1 MTRRPLKV
9 GRFKNMF
16 SLPETAPWGA
26 VVFLAALVIIVFGVR
41 SLARAIWPQTSA
53 HRKEVLLERQRRQER
68 ERQRKAAER
77 RRREALR
84 ERQRDQNQRKRQQ
97 LETSE

>member
-1 MTRRPLKV
+1 
-9 GRFKNMF
+9 MF
-16 SLPETAPWGA
+16 SLPETAPWWA
-26 VVFLAALVIIVFGVR
+26 VSILAVLVIVVFGAR

-68 ERQRKAAER
+68 ERQRKAADK

-84 ERQRDQNQRKRQQ
+84 ERQRDQDQQKRQQ
-97 LETSE
+97 LENRE